1 MVDTHMKEANLKR
14 SDEDYAMIE
23 NSTISCYDDH
33 TRLYDTYQFA
43 VVPGYR
49 EMLDLVAEA
58 AARYLPKQ
66 AKILDLGCGT
76 GNASMSLLHEMPS
89 ANIFLLDGSEKMICA
104 ASEKIGNSNPGVIL
118 GSRVAD
124 LSKESWAEE
133 LDREGYDC
141 IISTLVLEHLPF
153 DRYNAVIGECFRLLK
168 PGGWLFSSEG
178 YSEEG
183 SDMQEWFF
191 QEMEER
197 RIKLDPE
204 LSDFVAQ
211 LRNEKETHYY
221 TTKAKKMEW
230 WKDTGFQHVNVLW
243 QYLCLALMVGQKEI

>member
-1 MVDTHMKEANLKR
+1 M
-14 SDEDYAMIE
+14 SE
-23 NSTISCYDDH
+23 NSTISCYDNH

-58 AARYLPKQ
+58 AARYLPQ
-66 AKILDLGCGT
+66 QPKILDLGCGT
-76 GNASMSLLHEMPS
+76 GNASMSILREMPTAS
-89 ANIFLLDGSEKMICA
+89 ILLLDGSEKMVCA
-104 ASEKIGNSNPGVIL
+104 AKDKLSHSNPGAIL

-124 LSKESWAEE
+124 LTKENWAEE

-141 IISTLVLEHLPF
+141 IVSTLVLEHLPF
-153 DRYNAVIGECFRLLK
+153 DRYKAVIRECFRLLK

-183 SDMQEWFF
+183 SDMQAWFF
-191 QEMEER
+191 QEMEKR
-197 RIKLDPE
+197 RLKLDPR

-211 LRNEKETHYY
+211 LRNEKEVHYY

-230 WKDTGFQHVNVLW
+230 WEHAGFLHVNVTW
-243 QYLCLALMVGQKEI
+243 QYLCLALMVGKKEI

>member
-49 EMLDLVAEA
+49 EMLDIVAKT
-58 AARYLPKQ
+58 AARYLSMQP
-66 AKILDLGCGT
+66 KILDLGCGT
-76 GNASMSLLHEMPS
+76 GNASMSILREMPS
-89 ANIFLLDGSEKMICA
+89 ASIFLLDGSEKMICA
-104 ASEKIGNSNPGVIL
+104 ASEKIASLNPGAIL

-124 LSKESWAEE
+124 LFRENWSEE
-133 LDREGYDC
+133 LDHEGYDC
-141 IISTLVLEHLPF
+141 IVSTLVLEHLPF
-153 DRYNAVIGECFRLLK
+153 DRYKAVIRECFRILK
-168 PGGWLFSSEG
+168 QGGWLLASEG

-191 QEMEER
+191 QEIEER
-197 RIKLDPE
+197 RMKLDLE

-211 LRNEKETHYY
+211 LRNEKEMHYY
-221 TTKAKKMEW
+221 TTKARKMEW
-230 WKDTGFQHVNVLW
+230 WEDTGFQHINVLW
-243 QYLCLALMVGQKEI
+243 QYLCLALMAGQKEI